1 VTDANRLRAR
11 VLAIATIVFAAGS
24 WFLVHRRFDID
35 ELEHA
40 HAAWCVAQGLI
51 PYRDFFEHHPPAL
64 YLLSAPLFR
73 AMSPGDA
80 FDRAAQTLV
89 LCRAAMWLLAVVA
102 IMLTHRLATYVVRP
116 VATATGVWVFFWLA
130 TAFQFLYTSME
141 FLPDVLAVVCVLAA
155 LVCAL

>member
-1 VTDANRLRAR
+1 MAASMAKRSRTRPKHHANYVSSTIATAVTDANRLRAR

-73 AMSPGDA
+73 AMSP
-80 FDRAAQTLV
+80 
-89 LCRAAMWLLAVVA
+89 
-102 IMLTHRLATYVVRP
+102 ATRS
-116 VATATGVWVFFWLA
+116 TERRRR
-130 TAFQFLYTSME
+130 SR
-141 FLPDVLAVVCVLAA
+141 
-155 LVCAL
+155 CAGWQCGCSPASQLR